1 MDVIIGMSKR
11 RLDRKSINF
20 KLEDYQ
26 NLLEDLRIRIN
37 LINASV
43 FLLEEKITS
52 KDISVN
58 NYIAKINKELEEIR
72 KMMLPY
78 PMQFQKIN

>member
-43 FLLEEKITS
+43 FLLEEKMTS